1 MSASDPA
8 TCRHCG
14 SAILSR
20 LAPSGF
26 CCAGCEQ
33 VHGLILSC
41 GLGRYYELRAE
52 AIAPINETI
61 LGARDFDWLR
71 EAQAAGDTSG
81 RRSLRVALRGLSCVG
96 CVWLIE
102 KLLGEAPGLLAA
114 RVNAHRGTVRLE
126 WRAGADLAQAAGKLA
141 GFGYLL
147 VPDDGEDHR
156 EEDGLTTRLGLCAAF
171 AMNAMLNS
179 VPAYLGMKAD
189 EQFAGLFRLLAVFFA
204 TLSMLVGGS
213 YFASRAW
220 AALRRGK
227 LHMDLPIA
235 LGLISAY
242 LAAFVGW
249 ALGVPTLEYW
259 DFVCLFTFL
268 MLVGRWTQE
277 RAIEQNRRRLP
288 ASSPTLRPVEVF
300 ERADSPTPLRRVAV
314 EALRPGQIYAVPGGQ
329 VAPVCGRLLGQ
340 AAELSLAWINGE
352 SEPVVYP
359 AGRLV
364 PSGALNIG
372 ATPLRLEATEA
383 WADAMLRRLT
393 EAGGDGAFVPRQF
406 ERILS
411 VYLGVVLTLAAL
423 AFGLRGTLTGDW
435 PQALQTAISILI
447 VSCPCAIGLAF
458 PLATELAV
466 GTLRRAGVYLRDH
479 RVWERAL
486 RVRQVVFDKTGTLT
500 LESPRLGNP
509 EQLATLPSEAR
520 QALFALVDN
529 NLHPFGRSLREA
541 LARQEDPSPAR
552 GTLRNIP
559 GAGVMLTDAHG
570 VIWTVG
576 KPGWQG
582 SAPAPAGMSAA
593 EFCREGT
600 RLALFLFAEQSRA
613 YAKEVIEGL
622 RADGVAIFIL
632 SGDQPEKVVTLLGQ
646 LGLPADS
653 GLGGLS
659 PEQKA
664 DWIRRHDGATTLML
678 GDGANDALAFSEAT
692 LRGTPVVDLGLLE
705 QKADFYLLGRDLRGL
720 GRLFVVARHRR
731 RVLTEVFVFTTLYNL
746 VAIGLSAAGM
756 MSPLLATVM
765 MPTSA
770 ILTLL
775 HVTWRM
781 RKA

>member
-1 MSASDPA
+1 MSASEA
-8 TCRHCG
+8 TPCRHCG
-14 SAILSR
+14 SAILNP
-20 LAPSGF
+20 LAPAGF

-33 VHGLILSC
+33 VHGLILGC
-41 GLGRYYELRAE
+41 GLERYYELRSE
-52 AIAPINETI
+52 TIAPVNETN
-61 LGARDFDWLR
+61 LGSHDFGWLR
-71 EAQAAGDTSG
+71 DAQRTAESTGT
-81 RRSLRVALRGLSCVG
+81 RTLRVALRGLSCVG

-102 KLLGEAPGLLAA
+102 KLLAETPGLLAG
-114 RVNAHRGTVRLE
+114 RVNAHRGTLRLE
-126 WRAGADLAQAAGKLA
+126 WREGAELAAAAAKLA
-141 GFGYLL
+141 GFGYLA

-179 VPAYLGMKAD
+179 VPAYLGMKQD
-189 EQFAGLFRLLAVFFA
+189 EQFAELFRLLAAFFA

-213 YFASRAW
+213 YFAARAW
-220 AALRRGK
+220 ASLRRGK

-235 LGLISAY
+235 LGLLSAY

-249 ALGVPTLEYW
+249 ALRLPSLEYW

-288 ASSPTLRPVEVF
+288 ASSPTLRPVDLF
-300 ERADSPTPLRRVAV
+300 ATADSPTPLRRVPV
-314 EALRPGQIYAVPGGQ
+314 EALRPGQIYAVPSGQ
-329 VAPVCGRLLGQ
+329 VAPVCGRLLAQ
-340 AAELSLAWINGE
+340 DAALSLAWINGE
-352 SEPVVYP
+352 SEPVAYP

-372 ATPLRLEATEA
+372 SAPLRLEATED
-383 WADAMLRRLT
+383 WAASMLRKLT
-393 EAGGDGAFVPRQF
+393 EAGGDGAFVPRQL

-411 VYLGVVLTLAAL
+411 LYLGVVLALAA
-423 AFGLRGTLTGDW
+423 ATFGLRGMLTGDW
-435 PQALQTAISILI
+435 PQALQSAISILI

-466 GTLRRAGVYLRDH
+466 GTLRRAGVYLREH

-500 LESPRLGNP
+500 LENPRLGNP
-509 EQLATLPSEAR
+509 EQLAALPADAR
-520 QALFALVDN
+520 KALFALVDT

-541 LARQEDPSPAR
+541 LAQHEDASPIS
-552 GTLRNIP
+552 GTLHNIP
-559 GAGVMLTDAHG
+559 GAGVRLTDHQG
-570 VIWTVG
+570 VVWTVG

-582 SAPAPAGMSAA
+582 TAPAPTGMSAA
-593 EFCREGT
+593 EFCRDGS

-613 YAKEVIEGL
+613 YAREVIDGL

-632 SGDQPEKVVTLLGQ
+632 SGDQPEKVAALLGQ
-646 LGLPADS
+646 LGLPAGS

-664 DWIRRHDGATTLML
+664 AWIRRHDGAATLML

-720 GRLFVVARHRR
+720 GRLFAVARHRR
-731 RVLTEVFVFTTLYNL
+731 RVLTEVFLFTLVYNL
-746 VAIGLSAAGM
+746 VAIGLSAAGI
-756 MSPLLATVM
+756 MSPLLATIM

>member
-1 MSASDPA
+1 MSASEA
-8 TCRHCG
+8 ACRHCG
-14 SAILSR
+14 SAILNR
-20 LAPSGF
+20 LAPPGF

-33 VHGLILSC
+33 VHGLIVSC

-61 LGARDFDWLR
+61 LGAKDFEWLQQ
-71 EAQAAGDTSG
+71 AQSAGDASG
-81 RRSLRVALRGLSCVG
+81 HRTLRVALRGLSCVG

-102 KLLGEAPGLLAA
+102 KLLGEVPGMIGG
-114 RVNAHRGTVRLE
+114 RVNAHRGTLRLE
-126 WRAGADLAQAAGKLA
+126 WRAGADLTQAAVRLA
-141 GFGYLL
+141 GFGYLV
-147 VPDDGEDHR
+147 VPDDGEEHR

-179 VPAYLGMKAD
+179 VPAYLGMKSD
-189 EQFAGLFRLLAVFFA
+189 EQFAGIFRLLAVFFA

-220 AALRRGK
+220 ASLRRGR

-235 LGLISAY
+235 LGLTAAY

-249 ALGVPTLEYW
+249 ALGLPSLEYW

-288 ASSPTLRPVEVF
+288 ASSPTLRPVDIF
-300 ERADSPTPLRRVAV
+300 EHADSAAPLRRIPA
-314 EALRPGQIYAVPGGQ
+314 EALRPGQIYAVASGQ
-329 VAPVCGRLLGQ
+329 VAPVCGRLVGQ
-340 AAELSLAWINGE
+340 EAEVSLAWINGE

-372 ATPLRLEATEA
+372 KTPLRLEATEA
-383 WADAMLRRLT
+383 WGDSMLRKLT
-393 EAGGDGAFVPRQF
+393 DAGGDGAFVPRQL

-411 VYLGVVLTLAAL
+411 WYLGIVISLAAL
-423 AFGLRGTLTGDW
+423 AFGLRGALTGDW
-435 PQALQTAISILI
+435 PQALQAAISILI

-466 GTLRRAGVYLRDH
+466 GALRRAGVYLRDH

-500 LESPRLGNP
+500 LESPRLANP
-509 EQLATLPSEAR
+509 EQLSALPADAR
-520 QALFALVDN
+520 RALFALVDD

-541 LARQEDPSPAR
+541 LAQKEDPAR
-552 GTLRNIP
+552 LDGVMRNVP
-559 GAGVMLTDAHG
+559 GAGVMFTDAQG
-570 VIWTVG
+570 VVWTIG

-593 EFCREGT
+593 EFCRNGT
-600 RLALFLFAEQSRA
+600 RLALFLFAEQARA
-613 YAKEVIEGL
+613 YAQEVVDGL
-622 RADGVAIFIL
+622 RADGVAVFIL
-632 SGDQPEKVVTLLGQ
+632 SGDRPEKVAALLRQ
-646 LGLPADS
+646 LGLPES
-653 GLGGLS
+653 GGLGGLS
-659 PEQKA
+659 PEDKA
-664 DWIRRHDGATTLML
+664 AWIRRHDGATTLML

-731 RVLTEVFVFTTLYNL
+731 RVLTEVFAFTIAYNL
-746 VAIGLSAAGM
+746 AAIGLSAAGV
-756 MSPLLATVM
+756 MSPLLATLM

-770 ILTLL
+770 ILTLA

>member
-1 MSASDPA
+1 MSASNA
-8 TCRHCG
+8 ACRHCG
-14 SAILSR
+14 SAILNR
-20 LAPSGF
+20 LAPPGF

-33 VHGLILSC
+33 VHGLIVGC

-52 AIAPINETI
+52 AIAPVNETI
-61 LGARDFDWLR
+61 LGAKDFEWLQQ
-71 EAQAAGDTSG
+71 AQSAGDAAG
-81 RRSLRVALRGLSCVG
+81 RRTLRVALRGLSCVG

-102 KLLGEAPGLLAA
+102 KLLGEVPGMIGG
-114 RVNAHRGTVRLE
+114 RVNAHRGTLRLE
-126 WRAGADLAQAAGKLA
+126 WRAGADLTQAAVRLA
-141 GFGYLL
+141 GFGYLI
-147 VPDDGEDHR
+147 VPDDGEEHR

-179 VPAYLGMKAD
+179 VPAYLGMKSD
-189 EQFAGLFRLLAVFFA
+189 EQFAGIFRLLAVFFA

-220 AALRRGK
+220 ASLRRGR

-235 LGLISAY
+235 LGLTAAY

-249 ALGVPTLEYW
+249 ALGLPSLEYW

-288 ASSPTLRPVEVF
+288 ASSPTLRPVDIF
-300 ERADSPTPLRRVAV
+300 EHADGAVPLRRLPA
-314 EALRPGQIYAVPGGQ
+314 EALRPGQVYAVASGQ

-340 AAELSLAWINGE
+340 EAEVSLAWINGE

-372 ATPLRLEATEA
+372 KSPLRLEATEA
-383 WADAMLRRLT
+383 WGDSMLRKLT
-393 EAGGDGAFVPRQF
+393 EAGGDGAFVPRQL

-411 VYLGVVLTLAAL
+411 WYLGIVISLAAL
-423 AFGLRGTLTGDW
+423 AFGLRGALTGDW
-435 PQALQTAISILI
+435 PQALQSAISILI

-466 GTLRRAGVYLRDH
+466 GALRRTGVYLRDH
-479 RVWERAL
+479 RVWERA
-486 RVRQVVFDKTGTLT
+486 RHVRRVVFDKTGTLT
-500 LESPRLGNP
+500 LESPRLANP
-509 EQLATLPSEAR
+509 EQLSALPADAR
-520 QALFALVDN
+520 RALFALVDG

-541 LARQEDPSPAR
+541 LASKEDPAPLA
-552 GTLRNIP
+552 GTLRNVP
-559 GAGVMLTDAHG
+559 GAGVMFTDSSG
-570 VIWTVG
+570 VVWTLG

-582 SAPAPAGMSAA
+582 GAPASAGMSSA
-593 EFCREGT
+593 EFCRDGT
-600 RLALFLFAEQSRA
+600 RLALFLFAEQARA
-613 YAKEVIEGL
+613 YAQEVVDGL
-622 RADGVAIFIL
+622 RADGVAVFIL
-632 SGDQPEKVVTLLGQ
+632 SGDRPEKVAALLRQ
-646 LGLPADS
+646 LGLPEAG

-659 PEQKA
+659 PEEKA
-664 DWIRRHDGATTLML
+664 AWIRRHDGATTLML

-731 RVLTEVFVFTTLYNL
+731 RVLTEIFAFTVAYNL
-746 VAIGLSAAGM
+746 VAIGLAAAGA

-770 ILTLL
+770 VLTLA

-781 RKA
+781 RQA

>member
-1 MSASDPA
+1 MSASEPKP
-8 TCRHCG
+8 CRHCG
-14 SAILSR
+14 SAILSP
-20 LAPSGF
+20 LAPAGF

-33 VHGLILSC
+33 VHDLIVGC
-41 GLGRYYELRAE
+41 GLGRYYELRSD
-52 AIAPINETI
+52 AIAPVNETI
-61 LGARDFDWLR
+61 LGARDFEWLR
-71 EAQAAGDTSG
+71 DAQLAAERTG
-81 RRSLRVALRGLSCVG
+81 RRTLRVALRGLACVG

-102 KLLGEAPGLLAA
+102 KLLAETPGVLAG
-114 RVNAHRGTVRLE
+114 RVNAHRGTLRLE
-126 WRAGADLAQAAGKLA
+126 WQEGADLTTAARRLA
-141 GFGYLL
+141 EFGYLL
-147 VPDDGEDHR
+147 LPDDGEDHR

-179 VPAYLGMKAD
+179 VPAYLGMKQD
-189 EQFAGLFRLLAVFFA
+189 EQFAELFRLLAAFFA

-213 YFASRAW
+213 YFISRAW
-220 AALRRGK
+220 ASLRRGR

-235 LGLISAY
+235 LGLGCAY

-249 ALGVPTLEYW
+249 ALRLPSLEYW

-288 ASSPTLRPVEVF
+288 ASSPTLRPVDVF
-300 ERADSPTPLRRVAV
+300 EAADSPAPTRRVPA
-314 EALRPGQIYAVPGGQ
+314 ESLRTGQIYAVPGGQ

-340 AAELSLAWINGE
+340 DAELSLAWINGE
-352 SEPVVYP
+352 SAPVAYP

-372 ATPLRLEATEA
+372 PEPLRLEATES
-383 WADAMLRRLT
+383 WEVSMLRRLT
-393 EAGGDGAFVPRQF
+393 EAGGDGAFVPRQL

-411 VYLGVVLTLAAL
+411 LYLGIVIALAAL
-423 AFGLRGTLTGDW
+423 AFGVRGALTGDW
-435 PQALQTAISILI
+435 PQALQAAISILI

-509 EQLATLPSEAR
+509 EQLAALPDEAR
-520 QALFALVDN
+520 RALFAMVN
-529 NLHPFGRSLREA
+529 TNLHPFGRSLREA
-541 LARQEDPSPAR
+541 LVRNEDPAPAT
-552 GTLRNIP
+552 GSLRNVP

-570 VIWTVG
+570 VVWTIG

-582 SAPAPAGMSAA
+582 SATAPAGMSSA
-593 EFCREGT
+593 EFCRDGT

-613 YAKEVIEGL
+613 YAQEVIDGL

-632 SGDQPEKVVTLLGQ
+632 SGDQPEKVATLLRQ

-659 PEQKA
+659 PEEKA
-664 DWIRRHDGATTLML
+664 GWIRRHDGAATLML

-720 GRLFVVARHRR
+720 GRLFAVARHRR
-731 RVLTEVFVFTTLYNL
+731 RVLTEVFLFTVTYNV
-746 VAIGLSAAGM
+746 VAVGLSAAGL

-765 MPTSA
+765 MPASA
-770 ILTLL
+770 ILTLA

>member
-1 MSASDPA
+1 MSASEAKP
-8 TCRHCG
+8 CRHCG
-14 SAILSR
+14 SVILNP
-20 LAPSGF
+20 LAPAGF

-33 VHGLILSC
+33 VHGLIVGC
-41 GLGRYYELRAE
+41 GLERYYELRSE
-52 AIAPINETI
+52 AIAPVNETI
-61 LGARDFDWLR
+61 LGSRDFDWLR
-71 EAQAAGDTSG
+71 DAQQACDQAG

-102 KLLGEAPGLLAA
+102 KLLAESPGVVAG
-114 RVNAHRGTVRLE
+114 RVNAHRGTLRLE
-126 WRAGADLAQAAGKLA
+126 WGADADITAAARKLA
-141 GFGYLL
+141 GFGYLM

-179 VPAYLGMKAD
+179 VPAYLGMKQD
-189 EQFAGLFRLLAVFFA
+189 EQFAELFRLLAAFFA

-213 YFASRAW
+213 YFLARAW
-220 AALRRGK
+220 AALRCGK

-235 LGLISAY
+235 LGLVSAY

-249 ALGVPTLEYW
+249 ALRLPSLEYW

-288 ASSPTLRPVEVF
+288 ASSPSLRPVDLYET
-300 ERADSPTPLRRVAV
+300 ADSATPLRRIPV
-314 EALRPGQIYAVPGGQ
+314 EALRPGQIYAVPSGQ
-329 VAPVCGRLLGQ
+329 VAPVCGRLLRQ
-340 AAELSLAWINGE
+340 DAELSLAWINGE
-352 SEPVVYP
+352 SEPVAYP

-372 ATPLRLEATEA
+372 QGVLRLEATET
-383 WADAMLRRLT
+383 WGDSMLRKLT
-393 EAGGDGAFVPRQF
+393 EAGGDGAFVPRQL

-411 VYLGVVLTLAAL
+411 VYLGVVIALAAI
-423 AFGLRGTLTGDW
+423 AFGVRGTLTGDW
-435 PQALQTAISILI
+435 PQALQSAISILI

-466 GTLRRAGVYLRDH
+466 GALRRAGVYLRDH

-509 EQLATLPSEAR
+509 EQLAGLPEEAR
-520 QALFALVDN
+520 RALFALVN
-529 NLHPFGRSLREA
+529 TNLHPFGRSLREA
-541 LARQEDPSPAR
+541 LAQHDDPTPVA
-552 GTLRNIP
+552 GTLSNVP
-559 GAGVMLTDAHG
+559 GAGVMLTDAQG
-570 VIWTVG
+570 VRWTVG

-582 SAPAPAGMSAA
+582 SLPAPAGMSAA
-593 EFCREGT
+593 EFCRDGT

-613 YAKEVIEGL
+613 YAKETIDGL
-622 RADGVAIFIL
+622 RAEGVAIFLL
-632 SGDQPEKVVTLLGQ
+632 SGDRSEKVAALLRQ
-646 LGLPADS
+646 LGLPAGS
-653 GLGGLS
+653 GLGDLT

-664 DWIRRHDGATTLML
+664 DWIRRHEGATTLML

-720 GRLFVVARHRR
+720 GRLFAVARHRR
-731 RVLTEVFVFTTLYNL
+731 RVLTEVFLFTVVYNL
-746 VAIGLSAAGM
+746 VAIGLSAAGI

-770 ILTLL
+770 ILTLA
-775 HVTWRM
+775 HVTVRM

>member
-20 LAPSGF
+20 LAPAGF

-33 VHGLILSC
+33 VHGLIVGC

-61 LGARDFDWLR
+61 LGARDFDWLQ
-71 EAQAAGDTSG
+71 EAQSAADAAG
-81 RRSLRVALRGLSCVG
+81 RRSLRVALRGLACVG

-102 KLLGEAPGLLAA
+102 KLLAESPGVLAA
-114 RVNAHRGTVRLE
+114 RVNAHRGTLRLE
-126 WRAGADLAQAAGKLA
+126 WRAGADLAAAAARIA
-141 GFGYLL
+141 GFGYLM
-147 VPDDGEDHR
+147 VPDDGEEHR

-189 EQFAGLFRLLAVFFA
+189 EEFAGLFRLLAVFFA

-213 YFASRAW
+213 YFATRAW

-235 LGLISAY
+235 LGLVSAY
-242 LAAFVGW
+242 LAAFAGW
-249 ALGVPTLEYW
+249 ALGLPSLEYW
-259 DFVCLFTFL
+259 DFVSLFTFL

-288 ASSPTLRPVEVF
+288 ASTPALRPVDVF
-300 ERADSPTPLRRVAV
+300 ERADSPAPLRRIPV
-314 EALRPGQIYAVPGGQ
+314 EALRAGQIYAVPGGQ
-329 VAPVCGRLLGQ
+329 VAPVCGRLLGTD
-340 AAELSLAWINGE
+340 AELSLAWINGE

-364 PSGALNIG
+364 PSGALNLG
-372 ATPLRLEATEA
+372 AAPLRLEATEA
-383 WADAMLRRLT
+383 WHDAMLRRLN
-393 EAGGDGAFVPRQF
+393 EAGGDGAFVPRQL

-411 VYLGVVLTLAAL
+411 LYLGVVLTLAAL

-466 GTLRRAGVYLRDH
+466 GALRRAGVYVRDH

-500 LESPRLGNP
+500 LESPRLGDP
-509 EQLATLPSEAR
+509 EQLAALPAEAR
-520 QALFALVDN
+520 RALFALVDA

-541 LARQEDPSPAR
+541 LAQHEDPPPR
-552 GTLRNIP
+552 GGDLRNVP
-559 GAGVMLTDAHG
+559 GAGVMLTDAQG
-570 VIWTVG
+570 VTWTIG
-576 KPGWQG
+576 RPGWQG
-582 SAPAPAGMSAA
+582 SLPAPAGMSAA
-593 EFCREGT
+593 EFCRDGV
-600 RLALFLFAEQSRA
+600 RLALFLFAEQPRA
-613 YAKEVIEGL
+613 YAREVIDAL
-622 RADGVAIFIL
+622 RADGIAVFIL
-632 SGDQPEKVVTLLGQ
+632 SGDQQGKVTSLLGQ

-664 DWIRRHDGATTLML
+664 DWIRRHDGAATLMV

-720 GRLFVVARHRR
+720 GRLFAVVRHRR
-731 RVLTEVFVFTTLYNL
+731 RVLTEVFAFTTLYNL
-746 VAIGLSAAGM
+746 VAIGLSAAGA

>member
-1 MSASDPA
+1 MSASDA
-8 TCRHCG
+8 ACRHCG
-14 SAILSR
+14 SAILNR
-20 LAPSGF
+20 LAPPGF

-33 VHGLILSC
+33 VHGLIVSC

-52 AIAPINETI
+52 AVAPINETI
-61 LGARDFDWLR
+61 LGAKDFGWLR
-71 EAQAAGDTSG
+71 DAQSAGDASG
-81 RRSLRVALRGLSCVG
+81 HRTLRVALRGLSCVG

-102 KLLGEAPGLLAA
+102 KLLGEIPGMIGG
-114 RVNAHRGTVRLE
+114 RVNAHRGTLRLE
-126 WRAGADLAQAAGKLA
+126 WRAGADLTQAAVRLA
-141 GFGYLL
+141 GFGYLM

-179 VPAYLGMKAD
+179 VPAYLGMKSD
-189 EQFAGLFRLLAVFFA
+189 EQFADLFRLLAVFFA

-213 YFASRAW
+213 YFAGRAW
-220 AALRRGK
+220 ASLRRGR

-235 LGLISAY
+235 LGLTAAY

-249 ALGVPTLEYW
+249 ALGLPSLEYW

-288 ASSPTLRPVEVF
+288 ASSPTLRPVDVF
-300 ERADSPTPLRRVAV
+300 EHADSPAPLRRLPA
-314 EALRPGQIYAVPGGQ
+314 EALRPGQIYAVASGQ
-329 VAPVCGRLLGQ
+329 VTPVCGRLLRQ
-340 AAELSLAWINGE
+340 EAEVSLAWINGE
-352 SEPVVYP
+352 SEPVAYP

-372 ATPLRLEATEA
+372 QAPLRLEATEA
-383 WADAMLRRLT
+383 WGDSMLRKLAD
-393 EAGGDGAFVPRQF
+393 AGGDGAFVPRQL

-411 VYLGVVLTLAAL
+411 WYLGIVISLAAL
-423 AFGLRGTLTGDW
+423 AFVLRGALSGDW
-435 PQALQTAISILI
+435 PQSLQSAISILI

-466 GTLRRAGVYLRDH
+466 GALRRAGVYLRDH

-500 LESPRLGNP
+500 LESPRLANP
-509 EQLATLPSEAR
+509 EQLSALPADAR
-520 QALFALVDN
+520 RALFALVDG

-541 LARQEDPSPAR
+541 VAQEIDPAPLAGAF
-552 GTLRNIP
+552 RNVP
-559 GAGVMLTDAHG
+559 GAGVMFTDAQG
-570 VIWTVG
+570 VVWTLG

-582 SAPAPAGMSAA
+582 GDPAPTGMSAA
-593 EFCREGT
+593 EFCRDGT
-600 RLALFLFAEQSRA
+600 RLALFLFAEQARA
-613 YAKEVIEGL
+613 YAQEVVDGL
-622 RADGVAIFIL
+622 RADGVAVFIL
-632 SGDQPEKVVTLLGQ
+632 SGDRPEKVAALLRQ
-646 LGLPADS
+646 LGLPEAG

-659 PEQKA
+659 PEEKA
-664 DWIRRHDGATTLML
+664 AWIRRHDGATTLML

-731 RVLTEVFVFTTLYNL
+731 RVLTEVFAFTVVYNL
-746 VAIGLSAAGM
+746 VAIGLAAAGA
-756 MSPLLATVM
+756 MSPLLATLM

-770 ILTLL
+770 ILTLA

>member
-1 MSASDPA
+1 MPASEPA

-20 LAPSGF
+20 LAPPGF
-26 CCAGCEQ
+26 CCAGCQQ
-33 VHGLILSC
+33 VHGLIVGC

-61 LGARDFDWLR
+61 LGARDFDWLQ
-71 EAQAAGDTSG
+71 EAQAAADASG
-81 RRSLRVALRGLSCVG
+81 RRSLRVALRGLACVG

-102 KLLGEAPGLLAA
+102 KLLAETPGVLAA
-114 RVNAHRGTVRLE
+114 RVNAHRGTLRLE
-126 WRAGADLAQAAGKLA
+126 WSPGADLTRAAGRLA
-141 GFGYLL
+141 EFGYLL
-147 VPDDGEDHR
+147 VPDDGEEHR

-213 YFASRAW
+213 YFAARAW
-220 AALRRGK
+220 AALRRGR

-235 LGLISAY
+235 LGLVAAY
-242 LAAFVGW
+242 LAAFAGW
-249 ALGVPTLEYW
+249 ALGVPSLEYW
-259 DFVCLFTFL
+259 DFVSLFTFL

-288 ASSPTLRPVEVF
+288 ASSPTLRPVDVF
-300 ERADSPTPLRRVAV
+300 ERADSSAPARRVPV

-329 VAPVCGRLLGQ
+329 VAPVCGRLLG
-340 AAELSLAWINGE
+340 ADAEVSLAWINGE
-352 SEPVVYP
+352 SEPVFYP

-364 PSGALNIG
+364 PSGALNLGG
-372 ATPLRLEATEA
+372 APLRLEATEG
-383 WADAMLRRLT
+383 WDGAMLRRLT
-393 EAGGDGAFVPRQF
+393 EAGGDGAFVPRQL

-423 AFGLRGTLTGDW
+423 AFGLRGSLTGDW

-466 GTLRRAGVYLRDH
+466 GALRRAGVYLRDH

-486 RVRQVVFDKTGTLT
+486 RVRRVVFDKTGTLT

-509 EQLATLPSEAR
+509 EQLAALPAEAR
-520 QALFALVDN
+520 RALFALVDA

-541 LARQEDPSPAR
+541 LAQHEDPPA
-552 GTLRNIP
+552 GAGAVRNVP
-559 GAGVMLTDAHG
+559 GAGVMLTDAQG
-570 VIWTVG
+570 VTWTIG
-576 KPGWQG
+576 RPGWQG
-582 SAPAPAGMSAA
+582 SLPAPAGMSAA
-593 EFCREGT
+593 EFCRDGV
-600 RLALFLFAEQSRA
+600 RIALFLFAEQTRA
-613 YAKEVIEGL
+613 HAREVIDRL

-632 SGDQPEKVVTLLGQ
+632 SGDQQGKVTSLLGQ

-664 DWIRRHDGATTLML
+664 DWVRRHDGAATLML

-720 GRLFVVARHRR
+720 GRLFGVVRHRR

-746 VAIGLSAAGM
+746 VAVGLSAAGM

-770 ILTLL
+770 VLTLL

>member
-1 MSASDPA
+1 MSASDA
-8 TCRHCG
+8 RSCRHCG
-14 SAILSR
+14 SAILNP
-20 LAPSGF
+20 LAPAGF

-41 GLGRYYELRAE
+41 GLERYYELRST
-52 AIAPINETI
+52 AIAPVNETI
-61 LGARDFDWLR
+61 LGSHDFDWLR
-71 EAQAAGDTSG
+71 EAQKTGDSAG
-81 RRSLRVALRGLSCVG
+81 RRTLRLGLRGLSCVG

-102 KLLGEAPGLLAA
+102 KLLSESPGIVGA

-126 WRAGADLAQAAGKLA
+126 WRDGADLTEAARRLA
-141 GFGYLL
+141 GFGYLI
-147 VPDDGEDHR
+147 VPDDGEDHH

-179 VPAYLGMKAD
+179 VPGYLGMKQD
-189 EQFAGLFRLLAVFFA
+189 EQFAEIFRLLAAFFA

-213 YFASRAW
+213 YFAARAW
-220 AALRRGK
+220 ASLRRGK
-227 LHMDLPIA
+227 LHMDLPIT
-235 LGLISAY
+235 LGLVSAY

-249 ALGVPTLEYW
+249 ALRVPSLEYW

-288 ASSPTLRPVEVF
+288 ASSPSMRPVDIYET
-300 ERADSPTPLRRVAV
+300 ADSRAPLRRVPV
-314 EALRPGQIYAVPGGQ
+314 EALRPGHIYAVPSGQ
-329 VAPVCGRLLGQ
+329 VAPVCGRLLHQ
-340 AAELSLAWINGE
+340 EAELSLAWINGE
-352 SEPVVYP
+352 SESVLYPV
-359 AGRLV
+359 GRLV

-372 ATPLRLEATEA
+372 QETLRLEATET
-383 WADAMLRRLT
+383 WGDSMLRRLT
-393 EAGGDGAFVPRQF
+393 EAGGEGAFAPKQL

-411 VYLGVVLTLAAL
+411 LYLGVVLSLAAL
-423 AFGLRGTLTGDW
+423 AFGLRGALTGDW
-435 PQALQTAISILI
+435 AHALQAAISILI

-479 RVWERAL
+479 RVWERTL
-486 RVRQVVFDKTGTLT
+486 RVRRVVFDKTGTLT
-500 LESPRLGNP
+500 LESPRLANP
-509 EQLATLPSEAR
+509 EQLSGLPEEAR
-520 QALFALVDN
+520 RALFALVAT

-541 LARQEDPSPAR
+541 LAQHEVKAAPC
-552 GTLRNIP
+552 GTLRNVA
-559 GAGVMLTDAHG
+559 GAGVMLTDEQG
-570 VIWTVG
+570 VTWTVG

-582 SAPAPAGMSAA
+582 SASAPAGMSAA

-600 RLALFLFAEQSRA
+600 RVALFLFAEQSRA
-613 YAKEVIEGL
+613 YAKEVIDGL

-632 SGDQPEKVVTLLGQ
+632 SGDRPEKVATLLGQ
-646 LGLPADS
+646 LGLPAGS

-664 DWIRRHDGATTLML
+664 DWIRRHDGTTTLML

-720 GRLFVVARHRR
+720 GRLFAVARHRR
-731 RVLTEVFVFTTLYNL
+731 RVLTEVFLFTVAYNL
-746 VAIGLSAAGM
+746 AAIGLSAAGV

-770 ILTLL
+770 ILTLA

>member
-1 MSASDPA
+1 MCASDYA
-8 TCRHCG
+8 ACRHCG
-14 SAILSR
+14 SAVLSR
-20 LAPSGF
+20 LAPPGF
-26 CCAGCEQ
+26 CCVGCEQ
-33 VHGLILSC
+33 VHGLIVGC

-61 LGARDFDWLR
+61 LGVRDFDWVR
-71 EAQAAGDTSG
+71 EAQAAGDAAG
-81 RRSLRVALRGLSCVG
+81 QRSLRVALRGLSCVG

-102 KLLGEAPGLLAA
+102 KLLGESPGVLAA
-114 RVNAHRGTVRLE
+114 RVNAHRGTLRLE
-126 WRAGADLAQAAGKLA
+126 WRAGADLAQAAGRLA
-141 GFGYLL
+141 GFGYLI

-179 VPAYLGMKAD
+179 MPAYLGMKAD

-213 YFASRAW
+213 YFATRAW
-220 AALRRGK
+220 ASLRRGK

-249 ALGVPTLEYW
+249 ALNLPSLEYW

-268 MLVGRWTQE
+268 MLAGRWTQE

-288 ASSPTLRPVEVF
+288 ASSPTLRPVDVF
-300 ERADSPTPLRRVAV
+300 EHADSAVPLRRLPA
-314 EALRPGQIYAVPGGQ
+314 EALRPGQIYAVASGQ
-329 VAPVCGRLLGQ
+329 IAPVCGRLLEQ
-340 AAELSLAWINGE
+340 DAELSLAWINGE
-352 SEPVVYP
+352 SAPVVYP
-359 AGRLV
+359 AGRLI

-372 ATPLRLEATEA
+372 AGTIRLEATEA
-383 WADAMLRRLT
+383 WGDSMLRRLT
-393 EAGGDGAFVPRQF
+393 EAGGDGAFVPRQL
-406 ERILS
+406 ERVLS
-411 VYLGVVLTLAAL
+411 WYLGVVISLAVSV
-423 AFGLRGTLTGDW
+423 FGLRGALTGDW
-435 PQALQTAISILI
+435 PQALQSAISILI

-466 GTLRRAGVYLRDH
+466 GALRRAGVYLRDH

-500 LESPRLGNP
+500 LESPRLADP
-509 EQLATLPSEAR
+509 LALAALPTEACR
-520 QALFALVDN
+520 ALFALVDM
-529 NLHPFGRSLREA
+529 NLHPFGRSIREA
-541 LARQEDPSPAR
+541 LSRRAELTPS
-552 GTLRNIP
+552 GGVLRHTP
-559 GAGVMLTDAHG
+559 GAGVELTDPQG
-570 VIWTVG
+570 VRWSLG
-576 KPGWQG
+576 RPGWQG
-582 SAPAPAGMSAA
+582 EEAAPAGASMAA
-593 EFCREGT
+593 FCRDGV
-600 RLALFLFAEQSRA
+600 RLGLFVFVEEVRA
-613 YAKEVIEGL
+613 HAQETVDGL
-622 RADGVAIFIL
+622 RNEGVGIFIL
-632 SGDQPEKVVTLLGQ
+632 SGDQPAKVAALLRQ
-646 LGLPADS
+646 LGLPSES

-664 DWIRRHDGATTLML
+664 SWVRRHDGATTLML

-720 GRLFVVARHRR
+720 GRLFAVARHRR
-731 RVLTEVFVFTTLYNL
+731 RVLTEVFAFTTLYNIFA
-746 VAIGLSAAGM
+746 VGLAAAGV